1 MGSDIAMNLRLRQV
15 TYRGYSVT
23 EVTNRLGITT
33 KSLYDLI
40 KRYGDDQAARSDQ
53 DQRNEIRRLKA
64 KLRRAD
70 LLSAV

>member
-1 MGSDIAMNLRLRQV
+1 MGSDIAKNSRLRQV

-70 LLSAV
+70 MLSAV